1 MNRIVV
7 IGNGFDKAHGLA
19 TGYKDFINNYWDNFW
34 NSIYDEYDCW
44 QMRRSGVIKTPR
56 SYEDEFVFFEVF
68 GEKSDRASIPSVPQ
82 SCSGSYGEVIEFL
95 SRLNEEKEYSE
106 DYEECNFVGSVRLVF
121 KNEFFEH
128 ISKRCSLVNWV
139 DIENEY
145 YGQLKELLDEDN
157 VDVRNEKVQTMNKE
171 FNAIK
176 EQLGKYLAQ
185 IVEQEKIQPINSIR
199 AAFSTLIE
207 LEDVAYCKQ
216 ELFFRSIQE
225 SMMGEDF
232 IKEQSDIE
240 KATIYRWIPSRAGR
254 NRHYLNGRL
263 QEDSFRK
270 EYLAPGKTLFLNFN
284 YTSTAKRLYVPEVAG
299 DNVVIDIHGQLGDAC
314 NPVIFGYG
322 DELDEDYKRIEKL
335 QNNDFLENIKS
346 VCYYETGNY
355 RNLLGFIES
364 EPYQVFI
371 MGHSCGNSDRTLLNT
386 LFEHRNCISVKVY
399 YHQFEEGGDNYDQL
413 ICNLSRNFNDRAA
426 MRDKI
431 VNKTRC
437 LPLVP
442 LSVDPRRD
450 KSDRVDIESSSR

>member
-1 MNRIVV
+1 
-7 IGNGFDKAHGLA
+7 
-19 TGYKDFINNYWDNFW
+19 
-34 NSIYDEYDCW
+34 
-44 QMRRSGVIKTPR
+44 MRTYGGIKTPR
-56 SYEDEFVFFEVF
+56 SYEDEFVLFEVF
-68 GEKSDRASIPSVPQ
+68 ERKSDRASIPSVPQ
-82 SCSGSYGEVIEFL
+82 SCSGSYGKVIDFL
-95 SRLNEEKEYSE
+95 SQLNEEKEYSE
-106 DYEECNFVGSVRLVF
+106 DYEECNFIGSVRLVF
-121 KNEFFEH
+121 KNEFFGH
-128 ISKRCSLVNWV
+128 ISRYCSLTNWV

-145 YGQLKELLDEDN
+145 YGKLKKLLDEDN
-157 VDVRNEKVQTMNKE
+157 VDVRNKKVQTLNKE

-185 IVEQEKIQPINSIR
+185 VEAQAELRPIDSIR
-199 AAFSTLIE
+199 ESFEYLID
-207 LEDVAYCKQ
+207 LYDLAYCK
-216 ELFFRSIQE
+216 LDLVLRSIQ
-225 SMMGEDF
+225 SMKDKDAIMM
-232 IKEQSDIE
+232 QSDIE
-240 KATIYRWIPSRAGR
+240 KATICRWIPARAGR
-254 NRHYLNGRL
+254 GGYYLIGRS

-284 YTSTAKRLYVPEVAG
+284 YTSTAKRLYVPVVAS
-299 DNVVIDIHGQLGDAC
+299 DKEVIDIHGQLGDDS

-346 VCYYETGNY
+346 ICYHKTDNY

-386 LFEHRNCISVKVY
+386 LFEHRNCISIKVY
-399 YHQFEEGGDNYDQL
+399 YHQFEDGRDDYDQL

-442 LSVDPRRD
+442 LSMNPILD
-450 KSDRVDIESSSR
+450 KSDKVDIESSLR

>member
-1 MNRIVV
+1 MNRIII

-19 TGYKDFINNYWDNFW
+19 TSYRDFIDDYW
-34 NSIYDEYDCW
+34 SYVGGKIYGGYD
-44 QMRRSGVIKTPR
+44 RYLAETSGTFVSPR
-56 SYEDEFVFFEVF
+56 PYEDEFVMCKIKNENQLLSHTPQINPRWLTIPPIGFMSNYREVQDTISRVNDYMKAAF
-68 GEKSDRASIPSVPQ
+68 AASVS
-82 SCSGSYGEVIEFL
+82 
-95 SRLNEEKEYSE
+95 
-106 DYEECNFVGSVRLVF
+106 LVF

-157 VDVRNEKVQTMNKE
+157 VDVRNEKVQALNKE

-199 AAFSTLIE
+199 DAFSTLIE

-216 ELFFRSIQE
+216 ELFFRSIQD
-225 SMMGEDF
+225 SMMGEDV
-232 IKEQSDIE
+232 IKKQGDIE
-240 KATIYRWIPSRAGR
+240 KATIYHWIPSRAGR
-254 NRHYLNGRL
+254 NRHYLDGRL

-270 EYLAPGKTLFLNFN
+270 DYCTPGKTLFLNFN
-284 YTSTAKRLYVPEVAG
+284 YTSTARHLYVSDAAV
-299 DNVVIDIHGQLGDAC
+299 DNEVIDIHGQLGDDC

-335 QNNDFLENIKS
+335 QNNDFLKNIKS
-346 VCYYETGNY
+346 VCYHNTDNY
-355 RNLLGFIES
+355 RRMLDFIETA
-364 EPYQVFI
+364 PYQVFI

-442 LSVDPRRD
+442 CMA
-450 KSDRVDIESSSR
+450 KEK

>member
-19 TGYKDFINNYWDNFW
+19 TGYKDFIDNYWDNFW
-34 NSIYDEYDCW
+34 NSIYGGYDCW
-44 QMRRSGVIKTPR
+44 QMRTYGVIKKPR
-56 SYEDEFVFFEVF
+56 SYEDEFIFFEVF
-68 GEKSDRASIPSVPQ
+68 ERKSDRASIPSVPQ
-82 SCSGSYGEVIEFL
+82 SCSGSYGKVIEFL
-95 SRLNEEKEYSE
+95 SRLNEKKEYSE
-106 DYEECNFVGSVRLVF
+106 DYEDCNFIGSVRMVF

-128 ISKRCSLVNWV
+128 ISRYCSLTNWV

-145 YGQLKELLDEDN
+145 YGKLKKLLDEDK
-157 VDVRNEKVQTMNKE
+157 VEIRNKKVQTLNKE

-176 EQLGKYLAQ
+176 EHLGKYLAQ
-185 IVEQEKIQPINSIR
+185 VEEQSELRPIDSIR
-199 AAFSTLIE
+199 KSFEYLID
-207 LEDVAYCKQ
+207 LDDVAYCKSD
-216 ELFFRSIQE
+216 LVFRSIQE
-225 SMMGEDF
+225 SMIGEDA
-232 IKEQSDIE
+232 IMMQSDIE
-240 KATIYRWIPSRAGR
+240 QATIYSWIPSRAGR

-270 EYLAPGKTLFLNFN
+270 EYLTPGKTLFLNFN
-284 YTSTAKRLYVPEVAG
+284 YTSTAKRLYVPNVAG
-299 DNVVIDIHGQLGDAC
+299 DNVVIDIHGQLGDDC

-413 ICNLSRNFNDRAA
+413 ICNLSRNFNDRAT

-442 LSVDPRRD
+442 LSVNSIRN
-450 KSDRVDIESSSR
+450 KSGRMDVESSSK